1 MSFQKF
7 KPEVWSA
14 KFMED
19 LDMKLVF
26 KENCNH
32 SYEGDARK
40 PGDAVRILGL
50 GDVPVYGWHD
60 GKLHTL
66 ADPDEISGNSMLM
79 PINEIRYFHYFVDDL
94 DKRQA
99 QGGSGLMGKYMY
111 KAKDNMAEEID
122 SYIAKLHLKT
132 TIASG
137 GTMSAATD
145 VVAGCET
152 AFANATAISADG
164 SSGSATAILDAID
177 TAYLKLLE
185 NNVSR
190 DTKVT
195 LTAPPWFIMMLKR
208 AYVELDTDNS
218 AMIANGRVGRYGGIQ
233 LKESNNVYHATD
245 TSSHD
250 VYHIQLKTDDAL
262 AFVNP
267 YTHQEGYR
275 PDNAFEDCVKGYTMF
290 DGLMVQPKQII
301 DLNVYKY
308 SA

>member
-7 KPEVWSA
+7 KPEVWSQ

-40 PGDAVRILGL
+40 PGDGVRILGL
-50 GDVPVYGWHD
+50 GDVEISSWHD
-60 GKLHTL
+60 GKLHNL
-66 ADPDEISGNSMLM
+66 SDPQEVSGNSVYM

-99 QGGSGLMGKYMY
+99 QGGSGLMGKYMS
-111 KAKDNMAEEID
+111 KAKDGMAEHID
-122 SYIAKLHLKT
+122 TFIANMHVDKVPT
-132 TIASG
+132 AFDTAVQV
-137 GTMSAATD
+137 SAA
-145 VVAGCET
+145 G
-152 AFANATAISADG
+152 G
-164 SSGSATAILDAID
+164 SGATAILDAID
-177 TAYLKLLE
+177 EAYLKLLD

-218 AMIANGRVGRYGGIQ
+218 AMLKNGRVGRYGGIE
-233 LKESNNVYHATD
+233 LKESNNVAHRTEEI
-245 TSSHD
+245 SSADKD
-250 VYHIQLKTDDAL
+250 VYHIQLKTDEAL

-275 PDNAFEDCVKGYTMF
+275 PDKAFQDAVKGYTLF
-290 DGLMVQPKQII
+290 DGMVVAPKQVI
-301 DLNVYKY
+301 DLNVFK
-308 SA
+308 

>member
-14 KFMED
+14 KLMED

-32 SYEGDARK
+32 TYEGDARK

-50 GDVPVYGWHD
+50 GDVPVYGWHN
-60 GKLHTL
+60 GKLGQL
-66 ADPDEISGNSMLM
+66 SDPDEVSGNSILM

-94 DKRQA
+94 DQRQA
-99 QGGSGLMGKYMY
+99 QGGSGLMGKYMS
-111 KAKDNMAEEID
+111 KAKDNLAEEID
-122 SYIAKLHLKT
+122 SFIAKLHLT
-132 TIASG
+132 TDLKSG
-137 GTMSAATD
+137 DTMSAATD
-145 VVAGCET
+145 VKVDCDT
-152 AFANATAISADG
+152 AFNNDTGISVDG
-164 SSGSATAILDAID
+164 SNGSATPILDAID
-177 TAYLKLLE
+177 AAYLKLLE
-185 NNVSR
+185 RNVSR

-218 AMIANGRVGRYGGIQ
+218 AMIKNGRVGRYGGIE
-233 LKESNNVYHATD
+233 LKESNNVFHVTN
-245 TSSHD
+245 TSSKD

-275 PDNAFEDCVKGYTMF
+275 PDKAFYDAVKGYTMF
-290 DGLMVQPKQII
+290 DGLMVAPKQIVDI
-301 DLNVYKY
+301 NVFKY
-308 SA
+308 A

>member
-19 LDMKLVF
+19 LDKKLVF

-50 GDVPVYGWHD
+50 GDVPIYSWHD
-60 GKLHTL
+60 GKLHQL
-66 ADPDEISGNSMLM
+66 PDADEISGNSILM
-79 PINEIRYFHYFVDDL
+79 PINEVRYFHYFVDDL

-99 QGGSGLMGKYMY
+99 QGGSGLMGKYMS
-111 KAKDNMAEEID
+111 KAKDNMAEDID
-122 SYIAKLHLKT
+122 SFIAGLHVDKVEK
-132 TIASG
+132 
-137 GTMSAATD
+137 AAETD
-145 VVAGCET
+145 I
-152 AFANATAISADG
+152 AISVDG
-164 SSGSATAILDAID
+164 SSGSATPILDAID
-177 TAYLKLLE
+177 DAYLKLLD

-218 AMIANGRVGRYGGIQ
+218 RMIANGRVGRYGGIE
-233 LKESNNVYHATD
+233 LKESNNVYHALNG
-245 TSSHD
+245 SSKD
-250 VYHIQLKTDDAL
+250 VYHIQLKTDEAL

-275 PDNAFEDCVKGYTMF
+275 PDKAFQDCVKGYTLF
-290 DGLMVQPKQII
+290 DGKVIQPKQCI

-308 SA
+308 VAA

>member
-32 SYEGDARK
+32 DYEGDARK

-50 GDVPVYGWHD
+50 GDVPVYGWHN
-60 GKLHTL
+60 GKLGTL
-66 ADPDEISGNSMLM
+66 ADPDEISGNSILM
-79 PINEIRYFHYFVDDL
+79 PINEIRYFHYYVDDL
-94 DKRQA
+94 DQRQA
-99 QGGSGLMGKYMY
+99 QGGSGLMGKYMS
-111 KAKDNMAEEID
+111 KAKDNMATEID
-122 SYIAKLHLKT
+122 SFIAKLHLKT
-132 TIASG
+132 TVASG
-137 GTMSAATD
+137 GTAGGGD
-145 VVAGCET
+145 VVEAECAK
-152 AFANATAISADG
+152 AFTNDQPISVDG
-164 SSGSATAILDAID
+164 SSGNAKPILDAID
-177 TAYLKLLE
+177 EAYLKLLE

-218 AMIANGRVGRYGGIQ
+218 TMIANGRVGRYGGIQ
-233 LKESNNVYHATD
+233 LKESNNVYHATV
-245 TSSHD
+245 SSHD

-262 AFVNP
+262 TFVNP

-275 PDNAFEDCVKGYTMF
+275 PDKNFYDAVKGYTLF
-290 DGLMVQPKQII
+290 DGKMIQPKQII
-301 DLNVYKY
+301 DFNVYKY
-308 SA
+308 V

>member
-1 MSFQKF
+1 
-7 KPEVWSA
+7 
-14 KFMED
+14 MED

-50 GDVPVYGWHD
+50 GDVPVYAWHN
-60 GKLHTL
+60 GKLGTL
-66 ADPDEISGNSMLM
+66 DAADEVSGNSILM
-79 PINEIRYFHYFVDDL
+79 PINEIRYFHYYVDDL
-94 DKRQA
+94 DQRQA
-99 QGGSGLMGKYMY
+99 QGGSGLMGKYMS
-111 KAKDNMAEEID
+111 KAKDNMATEID
-122 SYIAKLHLKT
+122 SFIAKLHLT
-132 TIASG
+132 TGLTSG

-145 VVAGCET
+145 VKVDCDT
-152 AFANATAISADG
+152 AFASDTAISVDG
-164 SSGSATAILDAID
+164 ASGTTAILDAID
-177 TAYLKLLE
+177 AAYLKLLE

-218 AMIANGRVGRYGGIQ
+218 AMLSNGRVGRYGGIE
-233 LKESNNVYHATD
+233 LKESNNVFHAKN
-245 TSSHD
+245 TSSND

-275 PDNAFEDCVKGYTMF
+275 PDLNFYDAVKGYTLF
-290 DGLMVQPKQII
+290 DGMMVQPKQIV
-301 DLNVYKY
+301 DLNVYK
-308 SA
+308 AA

>member
-50 GDVPVYGWHD
+50 GDVPVYAWHN
-60 GKLHTL
+60 GKLGTL
-66 ADPDEISGNSMLM
+66 NAADEVSGNSILM
-79 PINEIRYFHYFVDDL
+79 PINEIRYFHYYVDDL
-94 DKRQA
+94 DQRQA
-99 QGGSGLMGKYMY
+99 QGGSGLMGKYMS
-111 KAKDNMAEEID
+111 KAKDNMATEID
-122 SYIAKLHLKT
+122 SFIAKLHLT
-132 TIASG
+132 TGLKSG
-137 GTMSAATD
+137 DTMSAATD
-145 VVAGCET
+145 VKVDCDT
-152 AFANATAISADG
+152 AFASDTAISVDG
-164 SSGSATAILDAID
+164 ANSTIAILDAID
-177 TAYLKLLE
+177 AAYLKLLE

-218 AMIANGRVGRYGGIQ
+218 AMLSNGRVGRYGGIE
-233 LKESNNVYHATD
+233 LKESNNVFHAKN
-245 TSSHD
+245 TSSND

-275 PDNAFEDCVKGYTMF
+275 PDLNFYDAVKGYTLF
-290 DGLMVQPKQII
+290 DGMMVQPKQIV
-301 DLNVYKY
+301 DLNVYK
-308 SA
+308 AA

>member
-1 MSFQKF
+1 
-7 KPEVWSA
+7 
-14 KFMED
+14 MED

-50 GDVPVYGWHD
+50 GDVPVYAWHN
-60 GKLHTL
+60 GKLGTL
-66 ADPDEISGNSMLM
+66 DAADEVSGNSILM
-79 PINEIRYFHYFVDDL
+79 PINEIRYFHYYVDDL
-94 DKRQA
+94 DQRQA
-99 QGGSGLMGKYMY
+99 QGGSGLMGKYMS
-111 KAKDNMAEEID
+111 KAKDNMATEID
-122 SYIAKLHLKT
+122 SFIAKLHLT
-132 TIASG
+132 TGLKSG
-137 GTMSAATD
+137 DTMSAATD
-145 VVAGCET
+145 VKVDCDT
-152 AFANATAISADG
+152 AFASDTAISVDG
-164 SSGSATAILDAID
+164 ANSTIAILDAID
-177 TAYLKLLE
+177 AAYLKLLE

-218 AMIANGRVGRYGGIQ
+218 AMLSNGRVGRYGGIE
-233 LKESNNVYHATD
+233 LKESNNVFHAKN
-245 TSSHD
+245 TSSND

-275 PDNAFEDCVKGYTMF
+275 PDLNFYDAVKGYTLF
-290 DGLMVQPKQII
+290 DGMMVQPKQIV
-301 DLNVYKY
+301 DLNVYK
-308 SA
+308 AA